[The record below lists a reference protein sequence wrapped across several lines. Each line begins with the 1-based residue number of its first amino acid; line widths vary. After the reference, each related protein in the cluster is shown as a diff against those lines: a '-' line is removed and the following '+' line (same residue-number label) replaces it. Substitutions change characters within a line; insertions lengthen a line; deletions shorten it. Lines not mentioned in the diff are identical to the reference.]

1 MVVYSYTPMIRSS
14 DGKYPVYLTDFRAD
28 NPNVSIGTWV
38 YSENI
43 AEFGYF
49 PVIPVTPPTG
59 DVVLEGPPE
68 FNDQTQQWE
77 QTWTSR
83 DFSPEEIAANLE
95 AAKQNRK
102 AEAQN
107 VLSRDVELGIPY
119 PVGNVEYKVRV
130 KSFDLATLLTIK
142 SVLDSDGD
150 QSSEVYPF
158 RFLDGY
164 KSDFTHAE
172 MKDLVLQVSRA
183 QYNLMKSYWSYL
195 DQVEQASTIQNIP
208 AVPESFL

>member
-14 DGKYPVYLTDFRAD
+14 DGKYPVYLADFRAD
-28 NPNVSIGTWV
+28 NPNVSIGTWI
-38 YSENI
+38 YSENLV
-43 AEFGYF
+43 EFGYF

-59 DVVLEGPPE
+59 DVVTEGAPH

-77 QTWTSR
+77 QTWNSR
-83 DFSPEEIAANLE
+83 DFTPEEIAANLE
-95 AAKQNRK
+95 SAKQSYK

-107 VLSRDVELGIPY
+107 ILSRDLDIGIPY
-119 PVGNVEYKVRV
+119 PVDNVEYKVRV
-130 KSFDLATLLTIK
+130 KSFDLATLLSIK
-142 SVLDSDGD
+142 SVLEADGD

-172 MKDLVLQVSRA
+172 MKDLVTQVSRA
-183 QYNLMKSYWSYL
+183 QYEMMKSYWTYL
-195 DQVEQASTIQNIP
+195 DQVEQASTIATIP
-208 AVPESFL
+208 ALPDSFL

>member
-59 DVVLEGPPE
+59 DVVMEGPPE

-83 DFSPEEIAANLE
+83 DFLPEEIAANLE
-95 AAKQNRK
+95 SAKQSKK

-107 VLSRDVELGIPY
+107 VLSRDVDLGIPY

-172 MKDLVLQVSRA
+172 MKDLVIQVSRA
-183 QYNLMKSYWSYL
+183 QYGLMKSYWAYL
-195 DQVEQASTIQNIP
+195 DQVEQATTLQNIP
-208 AVPESFL
+208 ALPDSFL